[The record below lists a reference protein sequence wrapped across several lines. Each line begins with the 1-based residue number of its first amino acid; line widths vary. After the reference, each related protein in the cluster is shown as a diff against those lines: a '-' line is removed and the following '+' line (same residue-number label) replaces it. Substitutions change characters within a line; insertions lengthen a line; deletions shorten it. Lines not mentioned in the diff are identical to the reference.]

1 MTDSDTLCQPSI
13 REALQRNKAIQQIQD
28 YQRLGPLKESYR
40 QQRRDDYIRNSC
52 TGTKKNNGFKK
63 KNHHLE
69 VNHTALNSTKYS
81 NIRPRINMSLD
92 HEFENSFFSP
102 KEATNTT
109 ETLGLFRPLD
119 IEDETITESFNLIS
133 KQLN

>member
-1 MTDSDTLCQPSI
+1 
-13 REALQRNKAIQQIQD
+13 
-28 YQRLGPLKESYR
+28 
-40 QQRRDDYIRNSC
+40 
-52 TGTKKNNGFKK
+52 
-63 KNHHLE
+63 
-69 VNHTALNSTKYS
+69 
-81 NIRPRINMSLD
+81 MSLD

-109 ETLGLFRPLD
+109 ETLGLFRPFD